1 MWTVERACMMGM
13 QKSDI
18 YSERNRHCVSGCRVA
33 CSMFHA
39 ATRVLARVCRTLAN
53 SPIPGCPIGLFAI
66 FIRCDII
73 ADGTAR
79 RPAGGARQKD
89 AARAPRTVTK
99 NLAQRATTHQGR
111 VRLTRLGLPP
121 RRPPGPLS
129 QHAPSRLGQSGHA
142 APRLTQLESPS
153 HPAASAGPL
162 TGPLHPF
169 HVTRPNAG
177 MCRVSRITC
186 VGTSTVAAF
195 QDSGTC
201 DA

>member
-18 YSERNRHCVSGCRVA
+18 YSERNRHCVSGCAGSLVRCSTRPRVS
-33 CSMFHA
+33 C
-39 ATRVLARVCRTLAN
+39 VCRTLAN

-79 RPAGGARQKD
+79 RPAGGAPKCGP
-89 AARAPRTVTK
+89 RAPHVTK
-99 NLAQRATTHQGR
+99 NLAQTATTHQGR

-186 VGTSTVAAF
+186 VGTVAAF

>member
-1 MWTVERACMMGM
+1 LFDVPRGHACLVCVELSPTRLSRAVLSAYSLSS
-13 QKSDI
+13 SDAI
-18 YSERNRHCVSGCRVA
+18 Y
-33 CSMFHA
+33 
-39 ATRVLARVCRTLAN
+39 
-53 SPIPGCPIGLFAI
+53 
-66 FIRCDII
+66 I

-79 RPAGGARQKD
+79 RPAGGARAKMP
-89 AARAPRTVTK
+89 ARAPHDHVTK
-99 NLAQRATTHQGR
+99 NLAQTATTHQGR

>member
-1 MWTVERACMMGM
+1 MMGM
-13 QKSDI
+13 QKSDF
-18 YSERNRHCVSGCRVA
+18 YSERNRHCVGAGAGSLVR
-33 CSMFHA
+33 CSA
-39 ATRVLARVCRTLAN
+39 RATDMCVLCVSNSRQLAYPGL
-53 SPIPGCPIGLFAI
+53 SYRGPIRYRHQCAI
-66 FIRCDII
+66 SRNGTAKV
-73 ADGTAR
+73 ADG
-79 RPAGGARQKD
+79 RPRPVRAGART
-89 AARAPRTVTK
+89 PRDK
-99 NLAQRATTHQGR
+99 KMPKHE
-111 VRLTRLGLPP
+111 
-121 RRPPGPLS
+121 RPPGSGATHSTWTSTSASPRSAFS
-129 QHAPSRLGQSGHA
+129 QHAPSCLGQSGHA

>member
-39 ATRVLARVCRTLAN
+39 ATRVLCVSNSRQLAYPGLSYRPIRYLHPMRYNRGRDGAPARARA
-53 SPIPGCPIGLFAI
+53 ARQ
-66 FIRCDII
+66 RCG
-73 ADGTAR
+73 A
-79 RPAGGARQKD
+79 RPAAGDKKSW
-89 AARAPRTVTK
+89 P
-99 NLAQRATTHQGR
+99 QRATTHQGR

-142 APRLTQLESPS
+142 APRLLESPS

-186 VGTSTVAAF
+186 VGTVAAF